1 MFSVAVRFLERF
13 RELVAHK
20 KGKVCIAAVAGRI
33 TEGVPVD
40 RNDSI
45 RIFCNDIPIGIHAE
59 SADPVAILLGC
70 IYEFGFI
77 DFICDI
83 FKDLSR
89 HFDTDTDINLVVCQV
104 KSQLFTFLA
113 EPFGTGAARSTNEVG
128 AVHRFFLPF
137 DEEAIAILFFFDMGH
152 LGIAADFNAMS
163 QKETVDASHQEAV
176 VIGPQMTDLRVEQM
190 QVIAQRFFPNATV
203 LCGKDFPRRRRG
215 GS

>member
-13 RELVAHK
+13 CKLVAHK

-33 TEGVPVD
+33 AEGVPVD

-89 HFDTDTDINLVVCQV
+89 HFDTNTDINLVVCQV

-137 DEEAIAILFFFDMGH
+137 DEEAIAILFFS
-152 LGIAADFNAMS
+152 IWSTWVS
-163 QKETVDASHQEAV
+163 QLISM
-176 VIGPQMTDLRVEQM
+176 P
-190 QVIAQRFFPNATV
+190 
-203 LCGKDFPRRRRG
+203 
-215 GS
+215 